1 MTPWLAQADPRLNM
15 WALPPYSPQVWIA
28 VIATVLVGILLI
40 IGLTFLPTNLRRPVV
55 TVMTFLAGS
64 FYVGLWLWP
73 QPIAKTETDLP
84 RDMVESVGFWFQ
96 DAQQALAN
104 VANILTAFLLL
115 LGMYSLL
122 RIHLGRISKKHP
134 DRAFSVVLI
143 ISMVLIVIFGYADW
157 RMRTFMDPQNLLELK
172 SNWTFWNHGRDILFD
187 GLLMQMD
194 AAMFSLIAFFIL
206 SAAFRAF
213 RIRSV
218 EATVMMVSA
227 LILIISLM
235 PLVIYQSEML
245 IRAWFPN
252 PSPGDFNPENYKIGT
267 IAGWVKSNL
276 QTPSLRAVEFG
287 VGLGAL
293 AMGLRLWLGLEKGGV
308 SV

>member
-1 MTPWLAQADPRLNM
+1 M
-15 WALPPYSPQVWIA
+15 WALPPYSPQLWAA
-28 VIATVLVGILLI
+28 VIGTIVVGLVLVV
-40 IGLTFLPTNLRRPVV
+40 GLAFLPTNLRRPVV

-73 QPIAKTETDLP
+73 QPVAKAESDLP
-84 RDMVESVGFWFQ
+84 RDWVESVGFWFQ

-143 ISMVLIVIFGYADW
+143 VSMVLIVVFGYADW
-157 RMRTFMDPQNLLELK
+157 RMRTFLDPQNLLETK
-172 SNWTFWNHGRDILFD
+172 ANWTVWNHGRDILFD

-227 LILIISLM
+227 LILIVSLM
-235 PLVIYQSEML
+235 TVVVYFSDSLVK
-245 IRAWFPN
+245 AWFPN
-252 PSPGDFNPENYKIGT
+252 PEPGGFNPNNYMIGT
-267 IAGWVKSNL
+267 VAGWVKANL